1 MAKMLAQI
9 GNLFRLAEEQF
20 GVAAVGAGIVARH
33 SFGNERE
40 AATQLRGVIVAVIAD
55 IAARQHGAF
64 RPRRA
69 DAFVIRRQFL
79 QRVLRQFT
87 VGGELTAKYRQ
98 QGRLTVHVMNI
109 KRIVTGDGLR

>member
-1 MAKMLAQI
+1 MN
-9 GNLFRLAEEQF
+9 G
-20 GVAAVGAGIVARH
+20 
-33 SFGNERE
+33 E

-87 VGGELTAKYRQ
+87 VGGELTAKHGE
-98 QGRLTVHVMNI
+98 QGRLTVNVVNI